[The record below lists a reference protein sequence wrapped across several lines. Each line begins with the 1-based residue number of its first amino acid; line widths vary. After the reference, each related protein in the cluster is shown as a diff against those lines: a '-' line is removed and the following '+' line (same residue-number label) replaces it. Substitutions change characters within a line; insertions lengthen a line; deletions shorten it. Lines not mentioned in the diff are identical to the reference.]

1 MGRSYCY
8 QCQRVQQACL
18 CQQITVI
25 DNPVSVYVLQHP
37 DESRVNKGTAIIA
50 KLSLKNYTCWVG
62 EDFSSHEALNQLL
75 ESQSERVAI
84 VYPSEHAQTLQ
95 ISANASARAGEDG
108 LPVQHLIFIDATWR
122 KAKKIWSL
130 STNLHKLPAIKLDSR
145 QSNYRIRKIP
155 ADGYLSTVEAIVE
168 SLSVLD
174 ADQQKYEPML
184 DVFDSMIDYQIKL
197 MGEETYNKNY
207 EK

>member
-1 MGRSYCY
+1 MSRSYCY

-25 DNPVSVYVLQHP
+25 DNSVSVYILQHP

-50 KLSLKNYTCWVG
+50 KLSLKNYTCWTG
-62 EDFSSHEALNQLL
+62 EDFSSHQALNQLL
-75 ESQSERVAI
+75 ENEPENVAI
-84 VYPSEHAQTLQ
+84 VYPAEHAQTLQ
-95 ISANASARAGEDG
+95 ISTDKVEDNFKIK
-108 LPVQHLIFIDATWR
+108 HLIFIDATWR

-130 STNLHKLPAIKLDSR
+130 STNLHKLPAIKLDTR
-145 QSNYRIRKIP
+145 QSSYRIRKIP

-174 ADQQKYEPML
+174 ADEIKYKSML
-184 DVFDSMIDYQIKL
+184 SVFDSMIDYQIEM
-197 MGEETYNKNY
+197 MGPETYKNNY
-207 EK
+207 DK